1 MAPLRGLR
9 RHAGRGALLPLP
21 SRRAPRSGAVAAGEE
36 DPRVGCRLR
45 VHRPPDEPADRT
57 LSRERRPWPVR
68 QGAHEGGAEIRRQGG
83 GGEDVPRLRLP
94 AHSQRAVSEGLH
106 PHRESG
112 SGDRSARAP
121 EQAPHRRVLPVE
133 VQRRRG
139 RVLPHRRVHG
149 RMEDLADRSATELAR
164 LVRSREVSP
173 VEVIEACLARVERYN
188 PAVNAV
194 VTLNPRAL
202 DDAGDLEL
210 RLVRG
215 EEVGLLAGLPVGI
228 KDVTPVAGLR
238 TTYGSAL
245 YRDYVPAEDALIVR
259 RLRDAGAVILGK
271 TNCPEFAAGGNT
283 FNEVFGRTRNPWDP
297 ALSAGGSTGG
307 GCAALVTGMIVL
319 AEGTDLGGSL
329 RIPASFCGVVGLRPS
344 VGLVPTYPSDWP
356 WDTLQVTGPVARTAA
371 DAALMLQAVCGPS
384 PLAPLA
390 QPVAGRDFVGA
401 VAAGVPRGLRV
412 AYCPDIAGIGI
423 DPAIEDICRR
433 AACELEQLGAGVEVV
448 QLDLAF
454 ARPAFLALRGLWF
467 VAQMH
472 PRLDQ
477 LDRLGPNVAT
487 NVKTGLGTTT
497 RELAAAEAAR
507 GRLWHLFRELFERF
521 DHLVT
526 PCMAVPPFPV
536 EQNYPATVAGKKME
550 TYVDWIAPTFVLSLT
565 GLPVASVPC
574 GLDAR
579 GLPVGLQIVGKP
591 LDEEGVLALA
601 GQVQQRHPIGR
612 PPLLDR

>member
-1 MAPLRGLR
+1 M
-9 RHAGRGALLPLP
+9 
-21 SRRAPRSGAVAAGEE
+21 
-36 DPRVGCRLR
+36 
-45 VHRPPDEPADRT
+45 
-57 LSRERRPWPVR
+57 
-68 QGAHEGGAEIRRQGG
+68 
-83 GGEDVPRLRLP
+83 
-94 AHSQRAVSEGLH
+94 
-106 PHRESG
+106 
-112 SGDRSARAP
+112 
-121 EQAPHRRVLPVE
+121 
-133 VQRRRG
+133 
-139 RVLPHRRVHG
+139 
-149 RMEDLADRSATELAR
+149 ATELADLPAAEIAR
-164 LVRSREVSP
+164 LIAARDVSP
-173 VEVIEACLARVERYN
+173 VAVLQACLARLERHN
-188 PAVNAV
+188 PVINAV
-194 VTLNPRAL
+194 VTLNPHAL
-202 DDAGDLEL
+202 DDARELER
-210 RLVRG
+210 RLARG
-215 EEVGLLAGLPVGI
+215 EPPGPLCGLPVGI

-238 TTYGSAL
+238 TTFGSPL
-245 YRDYVPAEDALIVR
+245 YKDYVPAEDALVVQ
-259 RLRDAGAVILGK
+259 RLRAAGAVILGK

-307 GCAALVTGMIVL
+307 GCAALATGMIAL

-356 WDTLQVTGPVARTAA
+356 WDTLQVTGPVARTAT

-401 VAAGVPRGLRV
+401 VASGVPRGLRV
-412 AYCPDIAGIGI
+412 AYCPDVAGIGI
-423 DPAIEDICRR
+423 DPAIEDVCRR
-433 AACELEQLGAGVEVV
+433 AACGLEQLGAGVEVV

-477 LDRLGPNVAT
+477 LHRLGPNVAN
-487 NVKTGLGTTT
+487 NVKSGLGTTT

-591 LDEEGVLALA
+591 LGEEGVLALA